1 VLQRDTRD
9 GHVAANEL
17 DDDELIQKI
26 SHKDLT
32 AFRKLVERHKAF
44 VFNTCCN
51 LIGSFQ
57 QAEEVAQDVFLQVYQ
72 SAGSFRHQSK
82 VSTWIY
88 RIAVNRSFNVIRSNK
103 RSRSIKS
110 LTTLEIKESE
120 GKEPDTLLEKKEL
133 RGLLRAAVDS
143 LPEKQRTAFILNKH
157 ENLSPSEIAE
167 ILGISINSVEVRIH
181 RAKKNL
187 QKKLASLLA

>member
-1 VLQRDTRD
+1 MREKCS
-9 GHVAANEL
+9 A
-17 DDDELIQKI
+17 
-26 SHKDLT
+26 
-32 AFRKLVERHKAF
+32 KLFFLRRNLPILNNFQFSTVE
-44 VFNTCCN
+44 N
-51 LIGSFQ
+51 Q
-57 QAEEVAQDVFLQVYQ
+57 YQ

-88 RIAVNRSFNVIRSNK
+88 RIAVNRSLNVIRSNK

-133 RGLLRAAVDS
+133 NKLLRAAVDS
-143 LPEKQRTAFILNKH
+143 LPEKQRTAFILNKY

-167 ILGISINSVEVRIH
+167 ILDISINSVEVRIH